1 MKLLAAIFFTSALML
16 SASCNHAQNHQTNK
30 STAPAI
36 LVNAEGDT
44 IQKVVKTAEAWRAEL
59 SPMEYGVLREADTE
73 RPFTGAY
80 WNNKE
85 TGRYYC
91 RGCNSPLFDSDTKFD
106 AGCGWPSF
114 FKPVNDYAIVELKD
128 NTHGMVRTEIRCA
141 VCDGHL
147 GHVFD
152 DGPPPTGLRY
162 CLNSAS
168 MRFVKE

>member
-1 MKLLAAIFFTSALML
+1 MKILAAIFLTSFTML
-16 SASCNHAQNHQTNK
+16 SASCNHAQTMK
-30 STAPAI
+30 SQSDPAQPFV
-36 LVNAEGDT
+36 LTTTGDT
-44 IQKVVKTAEAWRAEL
+44 IPKVIKSEEQWKAEL
-59 SPMEYGVLREADTE
+59 SPMEYTVLRQAGTE

-80 WNNKE
+80 WDNTE

-114 FKPVNDYAIVELKD
+114 FKAVNDYAITEIKD
-128 NTHGMVRTEIRCA
+128 SSLGMVRTEIRCS
-141 VCDGHL
+141 VCNGHL

-162 CLNSAS
+162 CMNSAS
-168 MRFVKE
+168 MRFEKN

>member
-1 MKLLAAIFFTSALML
+1 MKSLAVIILTSTNML
-16 SASCNHAQNHQTNK
+16 SASCNQAQTLKNQQAAANPFVLT
-30 STAPAI
+30 TT
-36 LVNAEGDT
+36 GDT
-44 IQKVVKTAEAWRAEL
+44 IPKVVKTEAQWQAEL
-59 SPMEYGVLREADTE
+59 SPMEYTVLRQAATE

-80 WNNKE
+80 WDNKE
-85 TGRYYC
+85 VGRYYC

-114 FKPVNDYAIVELKD
+114 FKAVNDYAITEIKD
-128 NTHGMVRTEIRCA
+128 STLGMVRTEIRCS
-141 VCDGHL
+141 VCNGHL

-168 MRFVKE
+168 MRFEKE

>member
-1 MKLLAAIFFTSALML
+1 MKFLAAIFLTSALML
-16 SASCNHAQNHQTNK
+16 SASCHHAQTTKNQTNPASSYVVS
-30 STAPAI
+30 ST
-36 LVNAEGDT
+36 GDT
-44 IQKVVKTAEAWRAEL
+44 IQKVVKTDEQWKAEL
-59 SPMEYGVLREADTE
+59 SPMEYDVLRHAATE

-80 WNNKE
+80 WDNKE
-85 TGRYYC
+85 AGRYYC

-114 FKPVNDYAIVELKD
+114 FKAMNDYAIVEKKD
-128 NTHGMVRTEIRCA
+128 TSLGMVRTEINCA
-141 VCDGHL
+141 VCGGHL

-168 MRFVKE
+168 LRFEEQ